1 MVKVHLYSYGMNA
14 QRLETSRLMQRFGFG
29 PRPGEYAKAL
39 KDGVAAT
46 RAKVLTVPAVDAGAA
61 TVLVPEITNI
71 GKRPAANSAEIVPY
85 SIALRYQNQQLVLWW
100 LDRMAM
106 SDHGLTEKMTWF
118 WHGHWAT
125 SVGKVNFAL
134 PMFIQNKTL
143 RTHALGNFKDMSRAM
158 INDSALQFWLDGQ
171 DSTLKSPNE
180 NLGREL
186 MELFV
191 LGVDRYTEDD
201 VKGAARALTGYQV
214 VNYEGSLTFNPK
226 RHDPNPITVLG
237 TTRPFN
243 GEELSDY
250 LVAREDCA
258 TFIAERLWYR
268 FISSTETMPAS
279 FGAKKAFATR
289 DISASV
295 KAMVQDPAVGDS
307 KNDLVKSPVE
317 WFIAACRALEL
328 TPSNLKTPAQLINYL
343 NQLNQVP
350 FSPPNVG
357 GWPAG
362 EAWLSSAAVQYRM
375 AFATW
380 LIKQSSLRGLLE
392 IPVANRAM
400 KSADWLGVAEWSPRT
415 QATLR
420 NSMSDPAQFALLA
433 LCSPE
438 FIVSA

>member
-29 PRPGEYAKAL
+29 PRPGEYANAL

-226 RHDPNPITVLG
+226 RHDPNPISILG

-243 GEELSDY
+243 GEELSDF

-268 FISSTETMPAS
+268 FISSTESMPAS

-289 DISASV
+289 DISSAV

-328 TPSNLKTPAQLINYL
+328 TPSNLKTPTQLINYL

-362 EAWLSSAAVQYRM
+362 EAWLSSAAVQYRI

-415 QATLR
+415 QGALR

>member
-1 MVKVHLYSYGMNA
+1 MGMNA
-14 QRLETSRLMQRFGFG
+14 QRLETSRLLQRFGFG
-29 PRPGEYAKAL
+29 PRPGEYAQAL
-39 KDGVAAT
+39 KDGLAAT

-85 SIALRYQNQQLVLWW
+85 AISLRYQNQQLVLWW